1 MIIASFNYGE
11 IEWHPERVSN
21 IKQFINIYIYIYI

>member
-1 MIIASFNYGE
+1 MIIVSFNYGE

-21 IKQFINIYIYIYI
+21 IKQFINITGKE